1 LDGGFSL
8 CTRFDWDKVNSVT
21 SAWWHP
27 LDNKWRLFRK
37 HTWDITSP
45 FGCPIS
51 WSSGAEYLADV
62 VDKFQWEYL
71 TEYGLIWYQRSR
83 NYLEEHYPESL
94 NNETVLTGGYH
105 DSREIRVSAD
115 LIGITLDRIA
125 IYWDSTGRR
134 STVRRIVKTPDGHF
148 YQLSG
153 ETNIFQ
159 TNDSSFYD
167 SYESKKGLAIDLAN
181 TTRKGAVNTR
191 KGREEGGLWK
201 YNRDSGVQCRV
212 LEETA

>member
-1 LDGGFSL
+1 M
-8 CTRFDWDKVNSVT
+8 T

-83 NYLEEHYPESL
+83 NHLRTSFCVRSFVAKFRKPSL
-94 NNETVLTGGYH
+94 YFL
-105 DSREIRVSAD
+105 SIRIRERFY
-115 LIGITLDRIA
+115 TELD
-125 IYWDSTGRR
+125 
-134 STVRRIVKTPDGHF
+134 
-148 YQLSG
+148 
-153 ETNIFQ
+153 E
-159 TNDSSFYD
+159 
-167 SYESKKGLAIDLAN
+167 
-181 TTRKGAVNTR
+181 
-191 KGREEGGLWK
+191 
-201 YNRDSGVQCRV
+201 
-212 LEETA
+212 